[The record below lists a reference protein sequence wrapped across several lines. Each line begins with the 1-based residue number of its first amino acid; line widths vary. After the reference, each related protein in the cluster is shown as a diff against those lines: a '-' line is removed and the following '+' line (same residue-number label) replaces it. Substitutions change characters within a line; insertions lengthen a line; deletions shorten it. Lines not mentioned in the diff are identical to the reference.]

1 MPLSASVQPVG
12 RLSLTL
18 TLTLTLTRC
27 TSFGEY
33 EGTAVFRAG
42 LLAVQ
47 IMLLQVIIILSGKY
61 ASKFLLLLPCLKETR
76 KRNMK
81 LQVS

>member
-1 MPLSASVQPVG
+1 MPLSASVRPVG

>member
-12 RLSLTL
+12 RLSLSL
-18 TLTLTLTRC
+18 SLTLTLTRC

>member
-12 RLSLTL
+12 RLSLSL

>member
-1 MPLSASVQPVG
+1 MPLSASVWPVG

>member
-12 RLSLTL
+12 RLTLSLI
-18 TLTLTLTRC
+18 LTLTLTRC